1 MRARARTQANAHYA
15 WFDPSHTDT
24 HTGSY
29 TGTVRAVLNAILLI
43 HYNSSHTQYL
53 HYRYG
58 MVTKHSTWSQG
69 GNSSDDSAPPSLC
82 NVPWDYVI
90 IDEAHQI
97 KNVNTKTSA
106 AVRRVCEAASF
117 RPNDDSSE
125 DDEDSEGSEGDEGSG
140 GGGGGMFESGQSRV
154 VHRLLLTGTPIQN
167 NLVEYWSLMDLAT
180 AGTVLGDQ
188 VRDERGMRDNYPR
201 MYTNAPVYGSCVCAF
216 GCGCERV

>member
-1 MRARARTQANAHYA
+1 
-15 WFDPSHTDT
+15 
-24 HTGSY
+24 
-29 TGTVRAVLNAILLI
+29 
-43 HYNSSHTQYL
+43 
-53 HYRYG
+53 

-69 GNSSDDSAPPSLC
+69 GNRSDDSAPPSLC

-125 DDEDSEGSEGDEGSG
+125 DVEDSEDSEDSEGGSG
-140 GGGGGMFESGQSRV
+140 ERGGGMFESGQSRV

-188 VRDERGMRDNYPR
+188 VRDERGMRDKFPR
-201 MYTNAPVYGSCVCAF
+201 MYTNAPVYGSCVCMF
-216 GCGCERV
+216 GCDCERVLPVRTTSLYFMGLQCVLP

>member
-1 MRARARTQANAHYA
+1 
-15 WFDPSHTDT
+15 
-24 HTGSY
+24 
-29 TGTVRAVLNAILLI
+29 
-43 HYNSSHTQYL
+43 
-53 HYRYG
+53 

-69 GNSSDDSAPPSLC
+69 GNRSDDSAPPSLC

-125 DDEDSEGSEGDEGSG
+125 DVEDSEDSEDSEGGSG
-140 GGGGGMFESGQSRV
+140 ERGGGMFESGQSRV

-188 VRDERGMRDNYPR
+188 VRDERGMRDNFPR
-201 MYTNAPVYGSCVCAF
+201 MYTNAPVWL
-216 GCGCERV
+216 